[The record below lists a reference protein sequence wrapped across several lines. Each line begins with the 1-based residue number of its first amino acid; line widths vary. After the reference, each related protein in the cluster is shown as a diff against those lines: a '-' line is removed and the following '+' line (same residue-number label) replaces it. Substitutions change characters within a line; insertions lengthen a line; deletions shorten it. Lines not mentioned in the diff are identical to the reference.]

1 MSDERVETL
10 IHRICWC
17 SLELDKLHSAIVD
30 TLTDD
35 EVDEESIHEVLG
47 DAQQI
52 TILRSIYSALTQR
65 HIDPAQVLHM
75 NKLTDRAERGPHFFN
90 LVMIMYSAWSHRWL
104 EANGHADASQI
115 PIFCVESS

>member
-10 IHRICWC
+10 IHRICWY
-17 SLELDKLHSAIVD
+17 SLDLEKLRCAIVD

-35 EVDEESIHEVLG
+35 EMDEESIREVLG

-52 TILRSIYSALTQR
+52 TVLRSIYLALAN
-65 HIDPAQVLHM
+65 IDIDVARVREIDRQ
-75 NKLTDRAERGPHFFN
+75 TDRAERGPHFFN

-104 EANGHADASQI
+104 EANGYAEAVGV
-115 PIFCVESS
+115 PIFCVEGS

>member
-10 IHRICWC
+10 IHRICWY
-17 SLELDKLHSAIVD
+17 SLDLEKLRCAIVD

-35 EVDEESIHEVLG
+35 EMDEESIREVLG

-52 TILRSIYSALTQR
+52 TVLRSIYSALAKTD
-65 HIDPAQVLHM
+65 IDVARVREIDRQ
-75 NKLTDRAERGPHFFN
+75 TDRAERGPHFFN

-104 EANGHADASQI
+104 EANGYPDASQI